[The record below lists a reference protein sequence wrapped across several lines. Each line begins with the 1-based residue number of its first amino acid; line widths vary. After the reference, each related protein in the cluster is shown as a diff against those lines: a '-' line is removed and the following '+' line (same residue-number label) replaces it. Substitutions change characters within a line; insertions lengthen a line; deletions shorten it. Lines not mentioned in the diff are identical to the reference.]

1 MKTLITASALALTIG
16 TTSQANELDDLLIGL
31 DGTEVSFTGEV
42 GYMDKGVNLQ
52 LYIKTDATSVIY
64 GVAALN
70 REQLA
75 SIQECHLRGTRC
87 TADIKAEL
95 NFSRGDIKAV
105 VFEVTNVQPRN

>member
-1 MKTLITASALALTIG
+1 MKTLIAAAALALTVS
-16 TTSQANELDDLLIGL
+16 TASQANELDTLLVGL

-42 GYMDKGVNLQ
+42 GYMDTGVNLQ

-75 SIQECHLRGTRC
+75 SIQECHFRGTRC

-95 NFSRGDIKAV
+95 NFSRGNIKAV